1 MRDADVFRGHRLGLI
16 ELGLEH
22 LPIIVIAIVVR
33 WFAVI
38 CGIQADP
45 CACATLAYS
54 ALHAVLSQNWL

>member
-22 LPIIVIAIVVR
+22 LPIVIAIVVR

-38 CGIQADP
+38 CGIRADP
-45 CACATLAYS
+45 CACATLVYS
-54 ALHAVLSQNWL
+54 SMHAVLSQNRL

>member
-1 MRDADVFRGHRLGLI
+1 
-16 ELGLEH
+16 
-22 LPIIVIAIVVR
+22 
-33 WFAVI
+33 VI